1 MAEYIERDKAVQ
13 VAIGACV
20 GVCKDI
26 TDHGITHIHGVEIA
40 EKIEKIPAADVVEV
54 VHGEWINDF
63 GSYSTMHCSK
73 CEWRVPYIEDYWAI
87 QELYSSLHNCP
98 NCGAKMDAERK
109 CEDG

>member
-1 MAEYIERDKAVQ
+1 MPEYIEREVVLKATDILDDFLNDYERLYFVK
-13 VAIGACV
+13 AI
-20 GVCKDI
+20 KN
-26 TDHGITHIHGVEIA
+26 
-40 EKIEKIPAADVVEV
+40 IPTADVVEV

-98 NCGAKMDAERK
+98 NCGAKMDGEKNEAN
-109 CEDG
+109 

>member
-1 MAEYIERDKAVQ
+1 MAEYIEREVVLKATDILDDFLNDYERLYFVK
-13 VAIGACV
+13 AI
-20 GVCKDI
+20 KN
-26 TDHGITHIHGVEIA
+26 
-40 EKIEKIPAADVVEV
+40 IPTADVVEV

-98 NCGAKMDAERK
+98 NCGAKMDGEKNEAN
-109 CEDG
+109 

>member
-54 VHGEWINDF
+54 VRCKECAFRGDMFDCECWHSPLGEAGLFTDDDF
-63 GSYSTMHCSK
+63 YCS
-73 CEWRVPYIEDYWAI
+73 
-87 QELYSSLHNCP
+87 
-98 NCGAKMDAERK
+98 CGERK